1 MGMAQNHRPLFILS
15 QKFALEEFVWEVVGE
30 NSKSPEQNNPKLVG
44 VWLKLIFSV
53 LGLKFL

>member
-1 MGMAQNHRPLFILS
+1 MAQNHRPLFILS

>member
-1 MGMAQNHRPLFILS
+1 MGS
-15 QKFALEEFVWEVVGE
+15 SEVVGE

-53 LGLKFL
+53 LELKFL